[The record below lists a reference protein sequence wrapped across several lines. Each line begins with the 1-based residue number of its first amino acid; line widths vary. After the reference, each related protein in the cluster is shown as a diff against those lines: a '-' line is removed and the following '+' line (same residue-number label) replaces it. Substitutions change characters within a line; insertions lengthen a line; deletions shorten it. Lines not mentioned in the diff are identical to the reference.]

1 MTPTSSKFFYRAVPL
16 LLGLLLLARLI
27 GMAAAPLMDT
37 TEARYGEISRKMAEL
52 NDWVTPW
59 FDHGVPYWGK
69 PPLAFWVTAI
79 SLKLFGVNEFAARLP
94 HLIISLLIVGLV
106 VWLAARRDRDAALP
120 TLALISGSFLFFV
133 SSGAVMT
140 DIELVLGT
148 TLTMAGFWL
157 ALEDGDGA
165 GSQPSQR
172 SMWCAG
178 TMFFC
183 GLILGLLAKGPVALV
198 LSGAPIFVWIVYNR
212 RWLDTWRRLP
222 WISGAFLT
230 LLIAL
235 PWYWLAEQRTPGF
248 LEYFLLGEHWHRFV
262 TPGWEGDRYGNAH
275 EYPVGAIW
283 AFAFIDMLPWS
294 ILLPLAAWYWRPEIR
309 ASTATLMATPV
320 NAAASSSP
328 AHASDAA
335 TGQPD
340 FIRSDERAWQG
351 YLLAWM
357 ITPLLLF
364 TPARNIIMTY
374 VLPGLPAAAILAGGW
389 MARQHRSGRQIGT
402 WLSLGL
408 AVTLLVA
415 CSVAIVN
422 VSQPDKMQHKS
433 VKTMLAAYDQ
443 ARAHPVPIPAVNA
456 PGVTLIP
463 SDAPLI
469 FISFRPFSAEFYS
482 RGKAITVINDEEGW
496 RRIGAGAAYVATRV
510 GDLFIAHAPSNAG
523 AGNDTGEAGAISG
536 SSGLARQS
544 VRPVARIGHYGQ
556 YDLFFVAAR

>member
-1 MTPTSSKFFYRAVPL
+1 MTLTPSKFFYRAVPI

-69 PPLAFWVTAI
+69 PPIAFWVTAI
-79 SLKLFGVNEFAARLP
+79 SFKLFGVNEFSARLP

-106 VWLAARRDRDAALP
+106 VWLAARRDHDATLP

-157 ALEDGDGA
+157 ALEDHDSM
-165 GSQPSQR
+165 GSKLPQR
-172 SMWCAG
+172 STWSAG
-178 TMFFC
+178 TMFFG

-198 LSGAPIFVWIVYNR
+198 LSGAPIFVWVVYNR

-222 WISGAFLT
+222 WIGGLFLT
-230 LLIAL
+230 LLIAM

-283 AFAFIDMLPWS
+283 AFAFVDTLPWS
-294 ILLPLAAWYWRPEIR
+294 ILLPLAAWYWRREIM
-309 ASTATLMATPV
+309 ASTPRLVAKPLNDV
-320 NAAASSSP
+320 GAASG
-328 AHASDAA
+328 AA

-340 FIRSDERAWQG
+340 LIRSDERAWQG
-351 YLLAWM
+351 YLLAWT
-357 ITPLLLF
+357 IAPLLLF

-374 VLPGLPAAAILAGGW
+374 VLPSLPAAAVLAGGW
-389 MARQHRSGRQIGT
+389 MARHRRSGRQIDT
-402 WLSLGL
+402 WLSFGL

-415 CSVAIVN
+415 CSVAIVD
-422 VSQPDKMQHKS
+422 VSQPDKMQRKS
-433 VKTMLAAYDQ
+433 VKAMLAVYDQ
-443 ARAHPVPIPAVNA
+443 ARAHPIPIPAANM
-456 PGVTLIP
+456 PDVTLTP

-482 RGKAITVINDEEGW
+482 RGEAIRVSNDEEGW
-496 RRIGAGAAYVATRV
+496 RRIGGGAAYVATRV
-510 GDLFIAHAPSNAG
+510 GNLFIAHAPSKAG
-523 AGNDTGEAGAISG
+523 DGSGGVGASSG
-536 SSGLARQS
+536 SSAPARQS
-544 VRPVARIGHYGQ
+544 VRPVAHIGRYGE
-556 YDLFFVAAR
+556 YDLFFVAAAR

>member
-1 MTPTSSKFFYRAVPL
+1 MTLTPSKFFYRAVPI

-79 SLKLFGVNEFAARLP
+79 SFKLFGVNEFSARLP
-94 HLIISLLIVGLV
+94 HLIISLLIVSLV
-106 VWLAARRDRDAALP
+106 VWLAARRDHDAALP

-133 SSGAVMT
+133 SSGVVMT
-140 DIELVLGT
+140 DIELILGT

-157 ALEDGDGA
+157 ALEDADRPGLKIPQW
-165 GSQPSQR
+165 SKWR
-172 SMWCAG
+172 AG
-178 TMFFC
+178 TLFF
-183 GLILGLLAKGPVALV
+183 GGVILGLLAKGPVALV
-198 LSGAPIFVWIVYNR
+198 LSGAPIFVWVVYNR

-222 WISGAFLT
+222 WIGGLFLT
-230 LLIAL
+230 LLIAM

-283 AFAFIDMLPWS
+283 AFAFIDTLPWS
-294 ILLPLAAWYWRPEIR
+294 ILLPLAAWYWRREIAAKR
-309 ASTATLMATPV
+309 V
-320 NAAASSSP
+320 NALGAASGDP
-328 AHASDAA
+328 THAADVV
-335 TGQPD
+335 GQPD
-340 FIRSDERAWQG
+340 FIKSDERAWQG
-351 YLLAWM
+351 YLVAWT
-357 ITPLLLF
+357 IAPLLLF

-389 MARQHRSGRQIGT
+389 MARHRRAGRQTDT

-415 CSVAIVN
+415 CSVAIMD
-422 VSQPDKMQHKS
+422 VSQPDKMQRKS

-443 ARAHPVPIPAVNA
+443 ARAHPIAIPAANA
-456 PGVTLIP
+456 PDVTLTP
-463 SDAPLI
+463 TDAPLI

-482 RGKAITVINDEEGW
+482 RGEAIRVINDEEGW

-523 AGNDTGEAGAISG
+523 DVGVSSG
-536 SSGLARQS
+536 SSAPARQS
-544 VRPVARIGHYGQ
+544 VRPVARIGRYGE

>member
-1 MTPTSSKFFYRAVPL
+1 MTLTPSKFFYRAVPI

-79 SLKLFGVNEFAARLP
+79 SFKLFGVNEFSARLP

-106 VWLAARRDRDAALP
+106 VWLAARRDRPAALP

-157 ALEDGDGA
+157 ALEDIDGP
-165 GSQPSQR
+165 GSKLRQR
-172 SMWCAG
+172 STWSAG
-178 TMFFC
+178 TMFFG

-198 LSGAPIFVWIVYNR
+198 LSGAPIFVWTVYNR

-222 WISGAFLT
+222 WIGGLFLT
-230 LLIAL
+230 LLIAM

-283 AFAFIDMLPWS
+283 AFAFIDTLPWS
-294 ILLPLAAWYWRPEIR
+294 ILLPLAAWYWRREIM
-309 ASTATLMATPV
+309 ASTPRLAAKRV
-320 NAAASSSP
+320 NDVGAASGAAA
-328 AHASDAA
+328 
-335 TGQPD
+335 GQPD
-340 FIRSDERAWQG
+340 LIRSDEPAWQG
-351 YLLAWM
+351 YLLGWTIA
-357 ITPLLLF
+357 PLLLF

-374 VLPGLPAAAILAGGW
+374 VLPSLPAAAVLAGGW
-389 MARQHRSGRQIGT
+389 MARQHRAGRQIDT

-415 CSVAIVN
+415 CSVAIVDI
-422 VSQPDKMQHKS
+422 SQPDKMQRKS

-443 ARAHPVPIPAVNA
+443 TRAHPVPIAAANAPAV
-456 PGVTLIP
+456 TLTP

-482 RGKAITVINDEEGW
+482 RGEAIRVINDEEGW

-523 AGNDTGEAGAISG
+523 DGLGDVGAGSG
-536 SSGLARQS
+536 SSAPARQS
-544 VRPVARIGHYGQ
+544 VRPVARIGRYGE

>member
-1 MTPTSSKFFYRAVPL
+1 MTRTSSKIFYRAVPI

-37 TEARYGEISRKMAEL
+37 TESRYGEMGRKMAEL
-52 NDWVTPW
+52 NDWITPW
-59 FDHGVPYWGK
+59 YDYGVPYWGK

-79 SLKLFGVNEFAARLP
+79 SFKLFGVNEFSARLP
-94 HLIISLLIVGLV
+94 HLIISLLIVGLI

-133 SSGAVMT
+133 ATGAVMT
-140 DIELVLGT
+140 DIELILGT

-157 ALEDGDGA
+157 ALEGTDGPGPKL
-165 GSQPSQR
+165 SQWSTWR
-172 SMWCAG
+172 AR
-178 TMFFC
+178 TLFFG

-222 WISGAFLT
+222 WIGGLILT

-262 TPGWEGDRYGNAH
+262 TPGWEGDLYGNAH
-275 EYPVGAIW
+275 EFPIGAIW
-283 AFAFIDMLPWS
+283 AFAFVDALPWS
-294 ILLPLAAWYWRPEIR
+294 ILLPLAAWHWRREIM
-309 ASTATLMATPV
+309 ASTATLMAKRVDTAGTDSGGPAYAFD
-320 NAAASSSP
+320 AAA
-328 AHASDAA
+328 
-335 TGQPD
+335 GQPD

-351 YLLAWM
+351 YLLAWT
-357 ITPLLLF
+357 IAPLLLF

-374 VLPGLPAAAILAGGW
+374 VLPSLPAAAILAGGW
-389 MARQHRSGRQIGT
+389 MARHLRAGRQIHT

-415 CSVAIVN
+415 CTMAIVN

-443 ARAHPVPIPAVNA
+443 TRAHSVPIPALNA
-456 PGVTLIP
+456 PNVTLTP

-469 FISFRPFSAEFYS
+469 FIAFRPFSAEFYS
-482 RGKAITVINDEEGW
+482 RGKAIVVINDEEGW
-496 RRIGAGAAYVATRV
+496 RRIGANAAYVATRV
-510 GDLFIAHAPSNAG
+510 GYLFIDSVPSDAG
-523 AGNDTGEAGAISG
+523 T
-536 SSGLARQS
+536 R
-544 VRPVARIGHYGQ
+544 RHVARIGHYGQ

>member
-1 MTPTSSKFFYRAVPL
+1 MTLTPSKFFYRAVPI

-27 GMAAAPLMDT
+27 GMAAAPLLDT

-79 SLKLFGVNEFAARLP
+79 SFKLFGVNEFSARLP

-106 VWLAARRDRDAALP
+106 VWLAARRDRDATLP

-140 DIELVLGT
+140 DIELILGT

-157 ALEDGDGA
+157 ALEDTDGP
-165 GSQPSQR
+165 GSKRPQWSTWR
-172 SMWCAG
+172 AG
-178 TMFFC
+178 TMFFG

-198 LSGAPIFVWIVYNR
+198 LSGAPIFVWVVYNR

-222 WISGAFLT
+222 WIGGMFLT
-230 LLIAL
+230 LLIAM

-283 AFAFIDMLPWS
+283 AFAFIDTLPWS
-294 ILLPLAAWYWRPEIR
+294 ILLPLAAWYWRREIM
-309 ASTATLMATPV
+309 ASTSTLTAKRV
-320 NAAASSSP
+320 NAAGAKSG
-328 AHASDAA
+328 AGA
-335 TGQPD
+335 GQPD
-340 FIRSDERAWQG
+340 FIRSEERTWQG
-351 YLLAWM
+351 YLLAWT
-357 ITPLLLF
+357 IAPLLLF

-389 MARQHRSGRQIGT
+389 MARHHRAGRQIDT

-415 CSVAIVN
+415 CGVAIVD
-422 VSQPDKMQHKS
+422 VSQPDKMQRKS
-433 VKTMLAAYDQ
+433 VKTMLAVYDQ
-443 ARAHPVPIPAVNA
+443 ARAHPVPIPAANA
-456 PGVTLIP
+456 PDVTLTP

-482 RGKAITVINDEEGW
+482 RGEAIRVINDEEGW

-510 GDLFIAHAPSNAG
+510 GDLFITHAPSNVGDGSGDVG
-523 AGNDTGEAGAISG
+523 AGSG
-536 SSGLARQS
+536 SSAPARESAPARQS
-544 VRPVARIGHYGQ
+544 VRPVARIGRYGE

>member
-1 MTPTSSKFFYRAVPL
+1 
-16 LLGLLLLARLI
+16 
-27 GMAAAPLMDT
+27 
-37 TEARYGEISRKMAEL
+37 
-52 NDWVTPW
+52 
-59 FDHGVPYWGK
+59 
-69 PPLAFWVTAI
+69 
-79 SLKLFGVNEFAARLP
+79 
-94 HLIISLLIVGLV
+94 
-106 VWLAARRDRDAALP
+106 
-120 TLALISGSFLFFV
+120 
-133 SSGAVMT
+133 MT

-157 ALEDGDGA
+157 ALEDNDGA

-178 TMFFC
+178 TMFFG

-230 LLIAL
+230 LLIAM

-262 TPGWEGDRYGNAH
+262 TPGWKGDRYGTAH

-294 ILLPLAAWYWRPEIR
+294 ILLPLAAWYWRREIR

-320 NAAASSSP
+320 NTAASGGP

-351 YLLAWM
+351 YLLAWT

-364 TPARNIIMTY
+364 TPARNIVMTY

-389 MARQHRSGRQIGT
+389 MVRHRRAGRQIDT

-415 CSVAIVN
+415 CSVAIVD
-422 VSQPDKMQHKS
+422 VSQPDKMQRKS
-433 VKTMLAAYDQ
+433 VKSMLAAYDQ
-443 ARAHPVPIPAVNA
+443 ARAHPIAIPAANA
-456 PGVTLIP
+456 PDVTLTP

-482 RGKAITVINDEEGW
+482 RGDAIRVINDEEGW

-510 GDLFIAHAPSNAG
+510 GDPFIAHAPSNAG
-523 AGNDTGEAGAISG
+523 GSSGDVGASSG
-536 SSGLARQS
+536 SSAPARQS
-544 VRPVARIGHYGQ
+544 VRPVARIGRYGE

>member
-1 MTPTSSKFFYRAVPL
+1 MTLTSSKFFYRAVPI

-27 GMAAAPLMDT
+27 GMAGAPLLDT

-52 NDWVTPW
+52 NDWITPW

-79 SLKLFGVNEFAARLP
+79 SFKLFGVNEFSARLP

-133 SSGAVMT
+133 SAGAVMT
-140 DIELVLGT
+140 DIELILGT

-157 ALEDGDGA
+157 ALEDGDGPGSELPQWFRWRA
-165 GSQPSQR
+165 G
-172 SMWCAG
+172 A
-178 TMFFC
+178 MFFG

-212 RWLDTWRRLP
+212 RWLDAWRRLP
-222 WISGAFLT
+222 WIGGLFLT
-230 LLIAL
+230 LLVAL

-275 EYPVGAIW
+275 EYPIGAIW
-283 AFAFIDMLPWS
+283 AFAFVDTLPWS
-294 ILLPLAAWYWRPEIR
+294 VLLPLAAWYWRREIM
-309 ASTATLMATPV
+309 ASTPRL
-320 NAAASSSP
+320 
-328 AHASDAA
+328 
-335 TGQPD
+335 
-340 FIRSDERAWQG
+340 IRSDERAWQG
-351 YLLAWM
+351 YLLAWT
-357 ITPLLLF
+357 IAPLLLF

-374 VLPGLPAAAILAGGW
+374 VLPGLPAAAVLAGGW
-389 MARQHRSGRQIGT
+389 MARQHRAGRRIDT
-402 WLSLGL
+402 WLSFGL
-408 AVTLLVA
+408 ALTLVVA
-415 CSVAIVN
+415 CSVATVD
-422 VSQPDKMQHKS
+422 VSQPDKMQRKS

-443 ARAHPVPIPAVNA
+443 ARLHPMPIPAANV
-456 PGVTLIP
+456 PDTTLTP

-482 RGKAITVINDEEGW
+482 RGEAVRVINDEEGW

-510 GDLFIAHAPSNAG
+510 GELFIAQAPSNAG
-523 AGNDTGEAGAISG
+523 AGSGDVGASSG
-536 SSGLARQS
+536 SSVPARQSASVRQS
-544 VRPVARIGHYGQ
+544 VRPVARIGRYGE